1 MQKIICKHFS
11 AQPTVTCMRTSQL
24 SPADRGPGRP
34 DGPGEAGSGPAGS
47 SWAEPGRPAS
57 RAGEF
62 GPGEG
67 WADPAAGEF
76 LGRLGDEID
85 DRVAEV
91 LPEILGEQLGRRP
104 GPNLLLAAFGL
115 LAGLAATLMLRD
127 SVVAVCVVWPSAA
140 VVCLAAALAGRRR
153 S

>member
-1 MQKIICKHFS
+1 MQKIVCKHFS
-11 AQPTVTCMRTSQL
+11 AQLTVTRMRTSQL
-24 SPADRGPGRP
+24 PPADRGPGRP
-34 DGPGEAGSGPAGS
+34 DGPGEAGPGPAGS
-47 SWAEPGRPAS
+47 SWAGPGRPAS
-57 RAGEF
+57 SAGGL
-62 GPGEG
+62 GPGQGGAE
-67 WADPAAGEF
+67 PAAGEV

-104 GPNLLLAAFGL
+104 GPSLVLAAFGL
-115 LAGLAATLMLRD
+115 LAALAATVMLRD
-127 SVVAVCVVWPSAA
+127 SVLAVCVVWPSAA